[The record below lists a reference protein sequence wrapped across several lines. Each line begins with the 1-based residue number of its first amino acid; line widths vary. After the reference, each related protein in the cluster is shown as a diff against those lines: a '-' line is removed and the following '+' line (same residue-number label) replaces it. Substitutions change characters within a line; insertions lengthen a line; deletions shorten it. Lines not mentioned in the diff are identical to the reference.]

1 MAVLP
6 IVRMGS
12 EALKLRAREF
22 TDFAYPTLPQVI
34 NDMIDT
40 MVAARG
46 IGLAAPQ
53 VGLSKRIVIFFV
65 PAARNDGV
73 DVPLTVML
81 NPVIT
86 PLAPDTNDDWEAC
99 LSVPG
104 LTGMVPRWTSIRY
117 SFHDQNGQVHERE
130 AHGFH
135 ARVVQHECDHLDGIL
150 YPMRMKD
157 MSTLG
162 FVDELKSEAAE
173 RGETINIDEEGD
185 IDDEGEVATFTD
197 EDMALASEAVDEPAS
212 ETERA

>member
-6 IVRMGS
+6 IVRMGA
-12 EALKLRAREF
+12 EVLRRRAREF

-34 NDMIDT
+34 EDMIDT

-53 VGLSKRIVIFFV
+53 VGLSKRIVVFFV
-65 PAARNDGV
+65 PAARNGGV

-86 PLAPDTNDDWEAC
+86 PLGPELADDWEAC

-104 LTGMVPRWTSIRY
+104 LTGIVPRYTAIRY
-117 SFHDQNGQVHERE
+117 SYHDPQGVQHERE
-130 AHGFH
+130 AIGFH
-135 ARVVQHECDHLDGIL
+135 ARVVQHECDHLDGFV

-157 MSTLG
+157 LSTLS
-162 FVDELKSEAAE
+162 FVQELKAEAEA
-173 RGETINIDEEGD
+173 RGETLDIDEEGEAASSPAD
-185 IDDEGEVATFTD
+185 AADPEV
-197 EDMALASEAVDEPAS
+197 AVDERAS
-212 ETERA
+212 A

>member
-6 IVRMGS
+6 IVRMGA
-12 EALKLRAREF
+12 EILKRPAREF
-22 TDFAYPTLPQVI
+22 TDFAYPTLPEVI
-34 NDMIDT
+34 ENMVET
-40 MVAARG
+40 MVAVHG

-53 VGLSKRIVIFFV
+53 IALSKRIVVFFV

-86 PLAPDTNDDWEAC
+86 PLGPETKEDWEAC

-104 LTGMVPRWTSIRY
+104 LTGLVPRWTSIRY
-117 SFHDQNGQVHERE
+117 SFQDPQGRSHERE

-135 ARVVQHECDHLDGIL
+135 ARVVQHECDHLDGIV

-157 MSTLG
+157 LSSLSY
-162 FVDELKSEAAE
+162 VEQLKSEAAE
-173 RGETINIDEEGD
+173 RGETFEV
-185 IDDEGEVATFTD
+185 DDEGEFEAEFESEGEIPS
-197 EDMALASEAVDEPAS
+197 EDLPESDRKAS
-212 ETERA
+212 